1 MQESSQVLPAVHHI
15 KFFIFDWSI
24 PNIIIGAILIAGFF
38 AAAWARL
45 PRWIERGRENGRQ
58 GGAAS
63 ASKGRKR

>member
-15 KFFIFDWSI
+15 KFFIFEWSI

-45 PRWIERGRENGRQ
+45 PVDRARP
-58 GGAAS
+58 
-63 ASKGRKR
+63 